1 MAPPLYWLGRTCI
14 RFRWIVLGVWVVI
27 VLALVLWSKS
37 VGSQTSDNLT
47 LPGSDSQ
54 NATEVLNKRF
64 PVQANGTNPVVMK
77 MPAGARRTDKKY
89 SDAVDPTGKSLPKQ
103 PEAARP
109 PSPLPER

>member
-1 MAPPLYWLGRTCI
+1 M
-14 RFRWIVLGVWVVI
+14 VI

-64 PVQANGTNPVVMK
+64 PVQANGIEGFAPGTLSLAV
-77 MPAGARRTDKKY
+77 ARWRW
-89 SDAVDPTGKSLPKQ
+89 AVYAYTFASTW
-103 PEAARP
+103 
-109 PSPLPER
+109 